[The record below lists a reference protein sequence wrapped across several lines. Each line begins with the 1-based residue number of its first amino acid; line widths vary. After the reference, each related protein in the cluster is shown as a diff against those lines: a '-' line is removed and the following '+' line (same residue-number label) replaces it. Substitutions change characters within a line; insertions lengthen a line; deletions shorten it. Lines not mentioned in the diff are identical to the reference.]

1 MSDSIETKTKPKT
14 DTKVEAEAARLNAA
28 KARDEL
34 AATLDAIEDKL
45 NVPKRVG
52 ELADNARTAYAKNP
66 VPWIVGGAA
75 VAAVVIGLVA
85 WAIFR
90 DD

>member
-1 MSDSIETKTKPKT
+1 MSDTTDSKT
-14 DTKVEAEAARLNAA
+14 EAARLQAMR
-28 KARDEL
+28 ARDEL

-52 ELADNARTAYAKNP
+52 ELAETARGSYSKNP
-66 VPWIVGGAA
+66 VPWIIGGAA
-75 VAAVVIGLVA
+75 AAAVVIGLVA
-85 WAIFR
+85 WAIFS

>member
-1 MSDSIETKTKPKT
+1 MSDTIDSKT
-14 DTKVEAEAARLNAA
+14 AAAKLQAV

-52 ELADNARTAYAKNP
+52 ELTESARASYAKNR
-66 VPWIVGGAA
+66 VPWLVGGAA
-75 VAAVVIGLVA
+75 AAAVVIGLVA
-85 WAIFR
+85 WAIFS

>member
-1 MSDSIETKTKPKT
+1 MSMSAA
-14 DTKVEAEAARLNAA
+14 DTAKAQAA

-45 NVPKRVG
+45 NVPKRAQEIG
-52 ELADNARTAYAKNP
+52 KQAAAAYEKNP
-66 VPWIVGGAA
+66 LPFIVGGVA
-75 VAAVVIGLVA
+75 VAVIAVGLVA
-85 WAIFR
+85 WAIFS

>member
-1 MSDSIETKTKPKT
+1 MSDVIGSKT
-14 DTKVEAEAARLNAA
+14 EAAKLNAV

-52 ELADNARTAYAKNP
+52 ELADNARTSYSKNP
-66 VPWIVGGAA
+66 VPWIIGGAA
-75 VAAVVIGLVA
+75 AAAVVIGLVA
-85 WAIFR
+85 WAIFS

>member
-1 MSDSIETKTKPKT
+1 VSDIIDSKT
-14 DTKVEAEAARLNAA
+14 EAAKLHAV
-28 KARDEL
+28 KAREEL

-52 ELADNARTAYAKNP
+52 ELTETARASYAKNP
-66 VPWIVGGAA
+66 VPWIIGGAA
-75 VAAVVIGLVA
+75 AAAVVIGLVA
-85 WAIFR
+85 WAIFG